1 MNTLDIIVVI
11 VLVLSAGFAYMRGF
25 VREVLSIVAW
35 LGAAVIALFGY
46 PHVAPLIG
54 FLPPGAIRNG
64 AAGAAIFIVALIV
77 LSIIT
82 GTVAHRVS
90 QSGLS
95 SIDRV
100 FGLLFGLARG
110 AVLLCLAYIALT
122 WSYQHQPLPQLVT
135 RARSKPLL
143 EMGRNV
149 IQGWAPELL
158 GNRHAKAT
166 ASDASGSSVGHNF
179 DSVLAP
185 QPVAEPAPKAPT
197 YTQQERRRLDG
208 LAGQAQTDKDKP
220 QK

>member
-35 LGAAVIALFGY
+35 LGAAVIAFFGY
-46 PHVAPLIG
+46 PHIAPLIG

-110 AVLLCLAYIALT
+110 AVLVCLGYIALT
-122 WSYQHQPLPQLVT
+122 WYFPDKSQPKWVSE
-135 RARSKPLL
+135 ARSLPML
-143 EMGRNV
+143 EAGRNAIISV
-149 IQGWAPELL
+149 VPSGWNVP
-158 GNRHAKAT
+158 AKGT
-166 ASDASGSSVGHNF
+166 ASGSSGTGGGGTVENAMRA
-179 DSVLAP
+179 LMA
-185 QPVAEPAPKAPT
+185 PAPTAKPAPDVPS
-197 YTQQERRRLDG
+197 YNQHDRSDMNRLIDQQQ
-208 LAGQAQTDKDKP
+208 GQKQ
-220 QK
+220 